1 MKTHDCVTAEGEH
14 FQILQNLSG
23 DYLCPVC
30 GSPEHDE
37 APYDKNGL
45 ASFNMCSC
53 GFEFGFDDSNLAS
66 NEACES
72 VVANWDRW
80 RFKVVE
86 RSKLSTES
94 LQELEDN
101 LANIGYKLVIDL
113 TPVKCDQR
121 T

>member
-1 MKTHDCVTAEGEH
+1 MKIHDCVTAEGEH
-14 FQILQNLSG
+14 FLLFQNLYG
-23 DYLCPVC
+23 VYLCPVC
-30 GSPEHDE
+30 GSPEHEE

-66 NEACES
+66 KEAHES

-86 RSKLSTES
+86 RSKLSRES

-101 LANIGYKLVIDL
+101 LANIGYQLAFDL
-113 TPVKCDQR
+113 TPVKSDQS